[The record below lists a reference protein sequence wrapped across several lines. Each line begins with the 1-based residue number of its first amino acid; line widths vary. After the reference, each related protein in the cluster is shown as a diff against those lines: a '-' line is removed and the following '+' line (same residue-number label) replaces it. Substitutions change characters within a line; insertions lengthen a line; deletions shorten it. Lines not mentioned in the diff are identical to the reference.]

1 MATIGT
7 TPSTMKSINKL
18 LKGFCDPHAAPD
30 DDDGDSDDDDV
41 YYDHQGL
48 RFQQSSPLVEE
59 RQEARSI
66 LSLDETKS
74 REETFNE
81 NVASAATNYDNNTS
95 TRRILF
101 PACSADEDIDEDQEK
116 KKKTTEKTLTSSRI
130 PQDDFDGEDR
140 SDNENNSQHQYQ
152 QSQSQSQSQCTVN
165 HRLKRTTSIF
175 ISFVLVVATTWGSVV
190 MIHLLQ
196 KNGVLD
202 DCVTKIAKNPIVG
215 YYEESELKK
224 YVDRIEIK
232 LTESV
237 SSENIRIINEKW
249 VEIIGNIGKYHTN
262 NTLRRYS
269 QPYVPSSRLR
279 PPVLEEELTEKKSP
293 VEDDV
298 GIDSV
303 FEAEPLNDI
312 TTGTEPMSLDD
323 DVIKSKYEDI
333 ASANSVDSIR
343 GYSEL
348 KEIHSSSSFKISNN
362 KSEQDISINISTPV
376 LNESKVAIKS
386 IREEEKINNTINET
400 TIPNNTKILDDFKK
414 EVLSP
419 YMDPEVFSE
428 EIKSDEIFEDVP
440 VVNEQ
445 LDLPGNKISS
455 DEKSTAASNID
466 KLTGNEFDM
475 KEKYDFSSNIAND
488 DGIFETTEQFID
500 ESSTNVS
507 SYASDG
513 ENRSTIDFEGTM
525 EWTSPLNNTS
535 ASDKTPI
542 NDQFDSLERSTT
554 NDSIISTDNKLTARE
569 EKQEYGTV
577 ERDESIHVDEEEKV
591 TNPLIDQQTEEST
604 ASLPNAPAGVDVIES
619 STTGQSASVIS
630 QDEGNTDA
638 LLSKLK
644 VRRHW
649 NSPRGWVRRKQKPIA
664 EAEAPTM
671 EAASVETTKIS
682 ESKEE
687 KTVKEESSAAEAGQE
702 NENENAA
709 TATET
714 EGLDPFP
721 TDDLVTQPPSTTEP
735 EQTQEVEEEAAETA
749 DQEEQQEKQQ
759 YQPPEQPE
767 EYSDRGE
774 EERRISEQL
783 APYFRFQ

>member
-59 RQEARSI
+59 RQE
-66 LSLDETKS
+66 TKS

-130 PQDDFDGEDR
+130 PRDDFDGEDR
-140 SDNENNSQHQYQ
+140 SDNGNNSQHQYQ
-152 QSQSQSQSQCTVN
+152 QSQSQSQCTVN

-175 ISFVLVVATTWGSVV
+175 ISFVLVIATTWGSVV
-190 MIHLLQ
+190 MLYLLQ

-202 DCVTKIAKNPIVG
+202 DCVTKIAKNPIVHRNVISINRIGNNIVG

-224 YVDRIEIK
+224 HVDRIEIK

-237 SSENIRIINEKW
+237 ISEKIRIISEKW
-249 VEIIGNIGKYHTN
+249 VEIKDNFGKYYTN

-386 IREEEKINNTINET
+386 IREEEKINNTINKM

-419 YMDPEVFSE
+419 DMDPEVFSE

-604 ASLPNAPAGVDVIES
+604 VSLPNVPAGVDVIES

-714 EGLDPFP
+714 EGPDLSP

-735 EQTQEVEEEAAETA
+735 EQPQEVEEEEEEEEAKTAE
-749 DQEEQQEKQQ
+749 QEVQQETQHH
-759 YQPPEQPE
+759 QPPEQPE

-774 EERRISEQL
+774 EEREE
-783 APYFRFQ
+783 